1 MEAALAATKH
11 NVSHPERIAL
21 LLQNIEPG
29 LRDIPD
35 IKDVELSQEAQLAAA
50 VEANVRWSIKQV
62 RDTPEGKARLEE
74 GVIKLVG
81 AVYELNTGRVR
92 FLP

>member
-1 MEAALAATKH
+1 MD
-11 NVSHPERIAL
+11 HPERIAL

-29 LRDIPD
+29 LRDI
-35 IKDVELSQEAQLAAA
+35 DVALPQEAQLAAA
-50 VEANVRWSIKQV
+50 VEANVRWSMKQL
-62 RDTPEGKARLEE
+62 RDTPEGKARLKE

>member
-1 MEAALAATKH
+1 MD
-11 NVSHPERIAL
+11 HPERIAL

-29 LRDIPD
+29 LRDI
-35 IKDVELSQEAQLAAA
+35 DVELSQEAQLAAA
-50 VEANVRWSIKQV
+50 VEANVRWSIKQL